1 MENGHTALQ
10 PEDIAYLASARA
22 WIKGHFTEHADEKYS
37 SVDGKLR
44 VVSAILE
51 NEWIDPEETAKLQC
65 LGVAFGDAVAQQL
78 MMDWV
83 IVEDEYGRDS
93 ALNWPGTTIY
103 SYPISMILKRV
114 EDGESPDIYQLF
126 SGLCEQLTQLAF
138 DGRAQ

>member
-1 MENGHTALQ
+1 M
-10 PEDIAYLASARA
+10 
-22 WIKGHFTEHADEKYS
+22 
-37 SVDGKLR
+37 R

-51 NEWIDPEETAKLQC
+51 SEWIDPEETAKLQC

-78 MMDWV
+78 MMEWV

-126 SGLCEQLTQLAF
+126 SGLCERLSQLAF